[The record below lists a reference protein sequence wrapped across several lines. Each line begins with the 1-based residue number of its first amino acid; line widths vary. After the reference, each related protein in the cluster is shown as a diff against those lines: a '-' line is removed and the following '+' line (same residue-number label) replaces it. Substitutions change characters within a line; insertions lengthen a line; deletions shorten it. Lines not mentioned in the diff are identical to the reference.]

1 MVVSTCTHAFIHPS
15 IHLFLYL
22 SVYLSVCLCTP
33 IHKAQ
38 TAGAAEDWQ
47 IILVQI
53 ETNLN
58 RFIFEIKCRK
68 LIGESVYQIKSKEKM
83 DTMYFASRRKDDRK
97 FIFILSLFRSSEND
111 CFVIEGKHFDL
122 YETNT
127 ELNWNTCSYP
137 LNSTTNQR
145 TLSCLQKCSLI

>member
-97 FIFILSLFRSSEND
+97 FIFILSLFRSWKMIASLLKENISI
-111 CFVIEGKHFDL
+111 CMKQTLNLIEIHVPIHWIRQQ
-122 YETNT
+122 TN
-127 ELNWNTCSYP
+127 EHYP
-137 LNSTTNQR
+137 VFRNAL
-145 TLSCLQKCSLI
+145 